1 MKVEHSQRN
10 HAALA
15 NLARSMADASDN
27 NSFKAIFQ
35 AMAKGEDSAQA
46 IDDLTERLEAL
57 ETVTRSEN
65 AVKETVR
72 RFRPDGS
79 IEFTEYEGGKIVSRY
94 RKKPHLVPVP
104 DLSRP
109 ARPDGS
115 PQIKME
121 PSLNLFDL
129 LSF

>member
-1 MKVEHSQRN
+1 MKVERSQRN

-15 NLARSMADASDN
+15 NLARTMADASGN

-35 AMAKGEDSAQA
+35 AMAKGEDTAQA
-46 IDDLTERLEAL
+46 IDDITERLEAI
-57 ETVTRSEN
+57 ETINQSESG
-65 AVKETVR
+65 VKETVR

-94 RKKPHLVPVP
+94 KKKPHLVPVP

-115 PQIKME
+115 PQMKME

>member
-1 MKVEHSQRN
+1 MKVQHSNRN

-15 NLARSMADASDN
+15 NLARSMADASGN

-46 IDDLTERLEAL
+46 MDDLTERLETL
-57 ETVTRSEN
+57 ETISRSEK

-79 IEFTEYEGGKIVSRY
+79 IEFTEYEGGKVVSRY

-109 ARPDGS
+109 AKPDGS
-115 PQIKME
+115 PQITMK

>member
-1 MKVEHSQRN
+1 MKVEHSHRN
-10 HAALA
+10 HTALA
-15 NLARSMADASDN
+15 KLARSMADASDN

-35 AMAKGEDSAQA
+35 AMAKGEDTAQA
-46 IDDLTERLEAL
+46 IDDLTDRLKTL
-57 ETVTRSEN
+57 ETISRSEN
-65 AVKETVR
+65 AVREIVR

-94 RKKPHLVPVP
+94 RKKPHLIPVP